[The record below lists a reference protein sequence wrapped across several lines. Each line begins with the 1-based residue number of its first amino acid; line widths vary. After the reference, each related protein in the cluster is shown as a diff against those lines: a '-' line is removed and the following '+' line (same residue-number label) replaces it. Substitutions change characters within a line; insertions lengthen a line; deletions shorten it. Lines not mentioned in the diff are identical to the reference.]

1 MSLETSS
8 RILRTVSPGGVLP
21 AVWSEFTREYQ
32 ALSPDETR
40 SSNMCV
46 RAGATMSTKR
56 QGYQAKTEATE
67 PQPTQQQL
75 FRQLGSPIEGVDRVG
90 GGRRDPDLGGSHGQH
105 RHHGWPPLQH
115 QQHQHQQPQQ
125 HHQQPPHHQNGN
137 NDDTSAAA
145 VAATAA
151 AAAAAAAGGG
161 LDNPRLKR
169 NKPVKWSA
177 EEDRRLRDAVVRFSE
192 ARWKDIASLVQ
203 TRNHVQCLQRWKK
216 VLKPG
221 LVKGQWSAEEDDRL
235 VGLVEK
241 GFRNWGQVASFMDG
255 RTSKQCRERW
265 CHHLDPAVRKGGY
278 TTEEDELIIFLQGEV
293 GNRWADIAKR
303 LTGRT
308 ENAVKIRWKALN
320 RRQRDARNKAA
331 AAAASP
337 AAPTG
342 HRLLPRP
349 AAGAS
354 NGPLSSSSS
363 SSDAGGR
370 GAVDERETVRGGM
383 MVGPGGG
390 GGGGKTFA
398 RASSTSSSSSS
409 SSSSAAAANGGGGSS
424 SSEAAS
430 RRQKGGGGGARA
442 AMDTP
447 AAASGVAGPGGMSMR
462 YSSLPPSSSLANIK
476 PNLTPAEA
484 GDIHAGHARRS
495 LSYPAAFAAASAATS
510 SSPGYPINDA
520 AAGAAATCASL
531 GRIDRP
537 PGVGVGAGFQQES
550 GQAVAGSCCGGGR
563 EGGEGKSGRQQWSQ
577 KVVGGEASSFDDRA
591 PLTGSGLVAAAA
603 AAASAGTGSGMVPS
617 VKGVAAPEGA
627 RASPSRRY
635 PFASGDGG
643 GGGGGGDE
651 RPAGSGGK
659 MECAGAG
666 DGGLH
671 RLCAALANVE
681 AMDNMHKRG
690 SGAVAAAA
698 ARTASSSRASPRR
711 AELEGGGGGG
721 KRSGRSTPSGEEEG
735 QQQQQVGGKSPGAAA
750 AAASRTKRA
759 RDDGVEVGKAQAS
772 AGGAAA
778 AEEGGGSPSKVASDP
793 PPAKRPARSPANTD
807 AAVPTSYSPPAAA
820 AAAAA
825 SSAAAPGAAAVAG
838 SLASHD

>member
-1 MSLETSS
+1 MSVETSS
-8 RILRTVSPGGVLP
+8 RILRAVSPGGVSP
-21 AVWSEFTREYQ
+21 AVWSEFSRGYQ

-56 QGYQAKTEATE
+56 QGYQTNTEATE

-75 FRQLGSPIEGVDRVG
+75 FRQRGPSIE
-90 GGRRDPDLGGSHGQH
+90 
-105 RHHGWPPLQH
+105 
-115 QQHQHQQPQQ
+115 
-125 HHQQPPHHQNGN
+125 
-137 NDDTSAAA
+137 
-145 VAATAA
+145 
-151 AAAAAAAGGG
+151 AAAGGG

-192 ARWKDIASLVQ
+192 ARWKDIASLVE

-349 AAGAS
+349 AAAGAS

-363 SSDAGGR
+363 SSSLLSDAGGR
-370 GAVDERETVRGGM
+370 GAVDGREKVRGM
-383 MVGPGGG
+383 VVGPGGG
-390 GGGGKTFA
+390 GGGGKTVA

-409 SSSSAAAANGGGGSS
+409 SSSSAAAAHGGGGSS
-424 SSEAAS
+424 SSKSAS

-442 AMDTP
+442 ALDTP
-447 AAASGVAGPGGMSMR
+447 AAASGVAGPGGMSM
-462 YSSLPPSSSLANIK
+462 SFSNLPLSSSLADMK

-484 GDIHAGHARRS
+484 GAIHTEQARRS
-495 LSYPAAFAAASAATS
+495 LSYPSAFAAASAATS
-510 SSPGYPINDA
+510 SSSLGYPINDA
-520 AAGAAATCASL
+520 AAGAAATCASS

-550 GQAVAGSCCGGGR
+550 EQAVAGSCCGGER
-563 EGGEGKSGRQQWSQ
+563 EGGEGKSGRQKWTQ
-577 KVVGGEASSFDDRA
+577 KGVGGEASSFDDRA
-591 PLTGSGLVAAAA
+591 PLTGSGLAA
-603 AAASAGTGSGMVPS
+603 AAASAVSGSGMVPA
-617 VKGVAAPEGA
+617 VKGAAAPEGA
-627 RASPSRRY
+627 RTSPSRRY
-635 PFASGDGG
+635 PFASGDGSG
-643 GGGGGGDE
+643 GGGGGEE
-651 RPAGSGGK
+651 RPAGNGGK
-659 MECAGAG
+659 MEGAGAG

-681 AMDNMHKRG
+681 AMDNMHRRG
-690 SGAVAAAA
+690 GGAVAAAPA
-698 ARTASSSRASPRR
+698 ARTASSSRASPKR

-759 RDDGVEVGKAQAS
+759 RDDGAEVGKAQVS
-772 AGGAAA
+772 AREAAA
-778 AEEGGGSPSKVASDP
+778 AAEGGGSPSKVAS
-793 PPAKRPARSPANTD
+793 PPAKRAARSPANTD
-807 AAVPTSYSPPAAA
+807 AAVPTSCSPPAAA
-820 AAAAA
+820 AAA
-825 SSAAAPGAAAVAG
+825 SPAAAPGAVAVAD